1 MQQHDY
7 VAFDAEQKQE
17 AHDFQRGLK
26 DRHVQLIALGG
37 AIGVGLFLGSGR
49 AISQAGPGLV
59 VAYVLGGIVIF
70 FIMRALGE
78 LMLHRPVA
86 GSFATYAEEY
96 VSPFAGFATG
106 WSYWFTWVVTGMAE
120 ITAVGIY
127 TNYWFPSLPQWLPAL
142 IGLCVLYG
150 VNLIAV
156 KLFGELEFWF
166 ALIKILAIVALL
178 VAGPLVMLLGW
189 GPAGEA
195 AQISNLWQHG
205 GIFPTGVLGVVLSL
219 QIVMFAFQGVELI
232 GVTAGEVENPEK
244 SLPKATNAIA
254 WRILVFYVGALLV
267 IMALVPWTAFGPG
280 KSPFVMV
287 FDRIGLP
294 AAAGIINFVV
304 ITAAA
309 SSCNSGIFSTG
320 RMLYTLAYFG
330 QAPKVFG
337 KVSQNHVPA
346 FGITASVAVML
357 LGVVLNYFIPE
368 QVFVYV
374 TSVALVGTL
383 WTWAMIMLA
392 HIGYRRAVASG
403 EAAPVSFR
411 MPGAPVTNWAVLGFL
426 GLVAVFMGFDEE
438 TRVALYIAPIWFCLL
453 AIGYR
458 LSRREVVVFGRR
470 PESAGMA
477 VHAPAFARFLKRN
490 PRPAGRERQL

>member
-1 MQQHDY
+1 MQTHD
-7 VAFDAEQKQE
+7 VASFDAEQRQE
-17 AHDFQRGLK
+17 ARDFHRGLK

-59 VAYVLGGIVIF
+59 FAYAIGGLVIF

-78 LMLHRPVA
+78 LLLHRPVA

-106 WSYWFTWVVTGMAE
+106 WSYWFMWVVTGMAE

-127 TNYWFPSLPQWLPAL
+127 TNYWFPELPQWIPAL
-142 IGLCVLYG
+142 IALGVLYG

-166 ALIKILAIVALL
+166 ALIKILAIVGLL
-178 VAGPLVMLLGW
+178 VAGPLFLIFGSSGHAETATV
-189 GPAGEA
+189 A
-195 AQISNLWQHG
+195 NLWAHG
-205 GIFPTGVLGVVLSL
+205 GMFPTGVLGVVLAL
-219 QIVMFAFQGVELI
+219 QIVMFAFQGVELL

-244 SLPKATNAIA
+244 SLPKATNAVV
-254 WRILVFYVGALLV
+254 WRILVFYIGALVV
-267 IMALVPWTAFGPG
+267 IMMLVPWTEFGAG
-280 KSPFVMV
+280 ESPFVLV
-287 FDRIGLP
+287 FERMGLP
-294 AAAGIINFVV
+294 AAAAIINFVV

-320 RMLYTLAYFG
+320 RMLYTLAQFG
-330 QAPKVFG
+330 QAPKAFG
-337 KVSQNHVPA
+337 KVNRNHVPA
-346 FGITASVAVML
+346 AGITASVIVML

-383 WTWAMIMLA
+383 WTWGMIMLA
-392 HIGYRRAVASG
+392 HIGYRRAVARG
-403 EAAPVSFR
+403 EAKPVAYR
-411 MPGAPVTNWAVLGFL
+411 MPGAPFTNWLVLGFL
-426 GLVAVFMGFDEE
+426 ALVAVFLGFDEG
-438 TRVALYIAPIWFCLL
+438 TRIALYVAPIWFGLL
-453 AIGYR
+453 ALGYR
-458 LSRREVVVFGRR
+458 FTQRREVV
-470 PESAGMA
+470 AYA
-477 VHAPAFARFLKRN
+477 
-490 PRPAGRERQL
+490 